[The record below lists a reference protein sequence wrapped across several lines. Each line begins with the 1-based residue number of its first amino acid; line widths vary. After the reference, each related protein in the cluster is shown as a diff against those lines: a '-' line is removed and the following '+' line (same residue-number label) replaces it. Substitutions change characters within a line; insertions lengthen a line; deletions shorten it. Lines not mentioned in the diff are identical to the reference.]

1 VLYGIVIYFFMNFIV
16 VPLSAAPQFKH
27 TWGSRAGDFVVHMFF
42 IGLPMALAVRRY
54 SAREC

>member
-1 VLYGIVIYFFMNFIV
+1 MNFIV
-16 VPLSAAPQFKH
+16 VPLSAAPKFDH
-27 TWGSRAGDFVVHMFF
+27 TLASRASDFIVHMFF